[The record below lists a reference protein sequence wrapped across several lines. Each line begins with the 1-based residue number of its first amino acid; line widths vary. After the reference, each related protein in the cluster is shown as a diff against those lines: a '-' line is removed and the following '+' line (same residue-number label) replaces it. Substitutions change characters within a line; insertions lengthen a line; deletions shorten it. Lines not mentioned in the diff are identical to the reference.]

1 MPIFYQPIQGS
12 FNSTGALTTIALPG
26 GVDWMEVYNYTR
38 ANVASGAGGS
48 VGTRFYWQRGMADND
63 GFVSTRNAG
72 GTADL
77 LASSAILGV
86 GGFTFVD
93 TSVNTPSTPVAI
105 TGFSAANGAV
115 VLAATTPQVGS
126 IVRFYSLNN
135 QPQFDG
141 IDFQVTAVTAG
152 VSFVLGDLSSINSTP
167 STAGF
172 YVVIPYLPMF
182 QPYGNVITFMLSLPN
197 VGNGPLTR
205 ITLAEGPHKYT
216 IGQSIRLNLPGGS
229 AVWGAYAVLDG
240 VQAIIVGINSVAG
253 RSGDEPNPA
262 AAYINNITVLL
273 DTSGLGLWSVFG
285 AAANQDY
292 PPAGAVPFTPAR
304 VVPVGEAADN
314 TIIDVNGNPLNSN
327 LLDDAMNNK
336 AFVGMNLAA
345 GAQSPAGQ
353 ASDVIFWRAGSAYY
367 NFVGNLPP
375 VT

>member
-1 MPIFYQPIQGS
+1 MPIFYQPIQGT

-38 ANVASGAGGS
+38 SNVASGGGGS

-63 GFVSTRNAG
+63 GLVSTRNAG

-77 LASSAILGV
+77 LASSAILTV

-93 TSVNTPSTPVAI
+93 TSLNTPSTPVAL
-105 TGFSAANGAV
+105 TGVSAANGPV
-115 VLAATTPQVGS
+115 VLTATPPAVGS
-126 IVRFYSLNN
+126 IVRLYGLDN
-135 QPQFDG
+135 QPQIDG
-141 IDFQVTAVTAG
+141 IDFQVTAVNAG
-152 VSFVLGDLSSINSTP
+152 VSFTIGGISLVNSVA
-167 STAGF
+167 STVGSW
-172 YVVIPYLPMF
+172 VQIPYLPMF
-182 QPYGNVITFMLSLPN
+182 QPYGNVITYMLSLPN

-205 ITLAEGPHKYT
+205 ISLAEGPHKYT
-216 IGQSIRLNLPGGS
+216 IGQMIRLNLPGGS
-229 AVWGAYAVLDG
+229 AVWGAYAALDG
-240 VQAIIVGINSVAG
+240 QQVSIVGINSVAG

-273 DTSGLGLWSVFG
+273 DTSGLGLWNVFG
-285 AAANQDY
+285 AAVNQDY

-304 VVPVGEAADN
+304 IVPVGETANN
-314 TIIDVNGNPLNSN
+314 TIIDVLGFPLNSN

-353 ASDVIFWRAGSAYY
+353 ANDVIYWRAGSAYY